1 MTDKYTDDE
10 LEFDE
15 PLDLNPWQFHDPSGL
30 SGRPPAEA
38 SPSGIRKF
46 RAVVVGV
53 VAVNAIGLF
62 LVPHPQEEFFSS
74 VLVTLLPLAF
84 LLVSTRWMV
93 TSVNQVRIPA
103 GVLGERGWQKM
114 YNKFRVY
121 IVGIALMAALMR
133 FAFDVAAVA
142 QIGASTAW
150 GVAIYWT
157 FAVGMMAV
165 NVVMLYRLGDDAR
178 EYAGWLKK

>member
-1 MTDKYTDDE
+1 MTDKNFDDD

-15 PLDLNPWQFHDPSGL
+15 PLDLNPWQLHDPKGL
-30 SGRPPAEA
+30 SGRPPAE
-38 SPSGIRKF
+38 PSRPAIRKF
-46 RAVVVGV
+46 RAVVVGI

-93 TSVNQVRIPA
+93 TSVNQVDLPA
-103 GVLGERGWQKM
+103 GGLGKRGWQKM

-150 GVAIYWT
+150 GNIIYWCIGAAT
-157 FAVGMMAV
+157 LGTNM
-165 NVVMLYRLGDDAR
+165 VMLFRLRKDALK
-178 EYAGWLKK
+178 YAQWPKK

>member
-1 MTDKYTDDE
+1 MTDKHSDDD

-15 PLDLNPWQFHDPSGL
+15 SLDLNPWQLHDPKGL
-30 SGRPPAEA
+30 SGRPPAEP
-38 SPSGIRKF
+38 SPPGIRKF
-46 RAVVVGV
+46 RTVVVGV
-53 VAVNAIGLF
+53 LAVNAIGLF

-93 TSVNQVRIPA
+93 TSVNQVDLPA
-103 GVLGERGWQKM
+103 GGLGKRGWQKM

-142 QIGASTAW
+142 QTNLSTPW
-150 GVAIYWT
+150 GSAIYWT

-165 NVVMLYRLGDDAR
+165 NVVMLYRLRDDAR